1 MYETFIGIII
11 AGISCYLTYLFVR
24 LCNDVNDIKNH
35 LMNKE

>member
-1 MYETFIGIII
+1 MDETFICLII